1 MTKPI
6 VFKVTNKQIN
16 EITKGL
22 LILEDSLVILRD
34 ELLEK
39 QDEGDFD
46 FEDGLE
52 LKSTRENIDTIYDI
66 YKALHDI
73 QLTTIK
79 EAL

>member
-1 MTKPI
+1 MTN
-6 VFKVTNKQIN
+6 FKVTSKEIT

-46 FEDGLE
+46 FEDGLQ
-52 LKSTRENIDTIYDI
+52 LKSTRESLDTIYGI
-66 YKALHDI
+66 YKVFGKV
-73 QLTTIK
+73 TERETS
-79 EAL
+79 